1 MTYQPPPPPP
11 GNYGGQPSRPAFD
24 PKSVNPL
31 DWGILGLGG
40 LTLIFSFFSY
50 YSASV
55 STSFGGFSGGY
66 SGSASAWH
74 FSDGAFVAWFA
85 MVLTVLGAAAAAFAV
100 FGQPVQAVG
109 NPRLLGL
116 VLSAAGAL
124 LFIIAIFAHPKF
136 YSGSVDGF
144 SAHFGHGFSFWLSLV
159 FSLAILVLALMRVQ
173 QSGQQL
179 PGALGNLPN
188 IGAYGPGGTQSAPN
202 PYGQAGH
209 TPPPTGYA
217 PPPSAGYAPPPPAGY
232 APPQTGYT
240 PPPAGYAP
248 PPPPPPAP

>member
-1 MTYQPPPPPP
+1 MTYQSPPPPPP
-11 GNYGGQPSRPAFD
+11 GSYGGQPPRPAFD
-24 PKSVNPL
+24 PKAVNPL
-31 DWGILGLGG
+31 DWAIAGLGA

-85 MVLTVLGAAAAAFAV
+85 MALTVLGAAATALAV
-100 FGQPVQAVG
+100 FGQQIQAVG

-116 VLSAAGAL
+116 ALAAAGAL

-136 YSGSVDGF
+136 YNGSVDGF

-159 FSLAILVLALMRVQ
+159 FSLAILVLSLMRVQ
-173 QSGQQL
+173 QQGGQL

-188 IGAYGPGGTQSAPN
+188 IGAYGPGGHNQP
-202 PYGQAGH
+202 GQ
-209 TPPPTGYA
+209 TP
-217 PPPSAGYAPPPPAGY
+217 
-232 APPQTGYT
+232 

-248 PPPPPPAP
+248 PPPPAGPPTAPPAP